1 VCLRH
6 SFNQTRFEHP
16 AAQIII
22 TGRYLIMDTWLI
34 VTISALIALL
44 IIIIYSYLINWRYK
58 KLFKIWQEAEIIALE
73 QEKKKIRQ
81 TAIFQ
86 SRSVLTGKF
95 TEQMTPY
102 LPEFKY
108 DPTEARFIGSPIDM
122 IVFPGL
128 AQGDPQEVVIMEIKT
143 GKHCQLTYAEKKIR
157 QLIEDGMVRWELIE
171 RNGKPED
178 IEIDED

>member
-1 VCLRH
+1 
-6 SFNQTRFEHP
+6 
-16 AAQIII
+16 
-22 TGRYLIMDTWLI
+22 MDT
-34 VTISALIALL
+34 LL
-44 IIIIYSYLINWRYK
+44 IITIAVIVSLLIIVILSYLVNWHYK
-58 KLFKIWQEAEIIALE
+58 KLFRRWQETEIIALE

-81 TAIFQ
+81 SAITQ
-86 SRSVLTGKF
+86 SRAVLTGKF

-108 DPTEARFIGSPIDM
+108 DPTEARFIGSPIDL

-128 AQGDPQEVVIMEIKT
+128 AQGDPSEVVIMEIKT

-171 RNGKPED
+171 YNGEQENNESDNPVSNG
-178 IEIDED
+178 